1 MSNKN
6 FGFGTQ
12 IRKSPY
18 FDSTVKWGAT
28 GFSVYNHM
36 YIPRDFGSPEQNFW
50 NLIEKSILC
59 DVAVERQVEI
69 TGSDAYKFIQLL
81 TPRDLSKL
89 SVGQCK
95 YVLIVNNDGGI
106 LNDPVLLR
114 LAENHF
120 WLSLADSDVL
130 LWAQGVAVNSGLDV
144 KISEPDVSPLQ
155 LQGPTSQEIMVKL
168 FGEDIR
174 DLKYYW
180 LREYQLDGI
189 PLIVSRTGWS
199 SELGYEIYL
208 RDGSK
213 GNELYE
219 KIMAAG
225 KEHGIQP
232 GHTSSIRRI
241 EGGMLSYHADADIHT
256 NPFELGLDRLVNL
269 DSEINFIGKKAL
281 KKIKEKGISRK
292 QVGLV
297 IDCAPLSG
305 PNTTFW
311 PIKKDRKQIGKVTS
325 AVYSPR
331 LKKNIALAMVSVE
344 QSEIDFIGKEALKKI
359 KQEGIK
365 RKQVGLII
373 DCDPLS
379 GPNTTFWPI
388 EKDGK
393 KIGKVTSAVYSPRLK
408 KNIALAMIEINYSEL
423 GNRLDV
429 QIHEGKYSATIVEK
443 PFYDP
448 KKNIVK
454 S

>member
-1 MSNKN
+1 MTNKN

-69 TGSDAYKFIQLL
+69 TGPDAYKFTQLL

-89 SVGQCK
+89 AVGQCK
-95 YVLIVNNDGGI
+95 YVLITNNEGGI

-114 LAENHF
+114 LSKNHF

-144 KISEPDVSPLQ
+144 QIKEPDVSPLQ
-155 LQGPTSQEIMVKL
+155 LQGPTSGEIMIKL
-168 FGEDIR
+168 FGEGIK

-180 LREYQLDGI
+180 LREYNLDGI
-189 PLIVSRTGWS
+189 PLIISRTGWS

-208 RDGSK
+208 RDGTK

-219 KIMAAG
+219 KIMEAG
-225 KEHGIQP
+225 KEHGLQP

-241 EGGMLSYHADADIHT
+241 EGGMLSYHADADINT
-256 NPFELGLDRLVNL
+256 NPFELGFDRLVNL
-269 DSEINFIGKKAL
+269 DTDNNFIGKEAL
-281 KKIKEKGISRK
+281 KKIKHNGITRK
-292 QVGLV
+292 QVGIK
-297 IDCAPLSG
+297 IDCKPLSG

-311 PIKKDRKQIGKVTS
+311 ELKKDKVNIGKVTS

-344 QSEIDFIGKEALKKI
+344 QSEIGNEF
-359 KQEGIK
+359 QVTTNEG
-365 RKQVGLII
+365 
-373 DCDPLS
+373 
-379 GPNTTFWPI
+379 TFNCI
-388 EKDGK
+388 
-393 KIGKVTSAVYSPRLK
+393 V
-408 KNIALAMIEINYSEL
+408 
-423 GNRLDV
+423 
-429 QIHEGKYSATIVEK
+429 VEK

-448 KKNIVK
+448 KKKIA
-454 S
+454 SS

>member
-1 MSNKN
+1 MTDKN

-36 YIPRDFGSPEQNFW
+36 YIPRDFGDPEQNFW

-69 TGSDAYKFIQLL
+69 TGPDAYKFTQLL
-81 TPRDLSKL
+81 TPRDLSNI
-89 SVGQCK
+89 SIGQCK
-95 YVLIVNNDGGI
+95 YVLITNNEGGI

-130 LWAQGVAVNSGLDV
+130 LWAQGVAVNSGLNV
-144 KISEPDVSPLQ
+144 NISEPDVSPLQ
-155 LQGPTSQEIMVKL
+155 LQGPTSKDIMVKL
-168 FGEDIR
+168 FGESIK

-180 LREYQLDGI
+180 FKEFDLDGI

-199 SELGYEIYL
+199 SEFGYELFL

-213 GNELYE
+213 GNDLYE
-219 KIMAAG
+219 KIMNAG
-225 KEHGIQP
+225 KEHGLQP

-256 NPFELGLDRLVNL
+256 NPFELGFDRLVSL
-269 DSEINFIGKKAL
+269 DKDIEFIGKAAL
-281 KKIKEKGISRK
+281 KKIKAEGIKRK
-292 QVGLV
+292 QIGLE
-297 IDCAPLSG
+297 INCEPLSG

-311 PIKKDRKQIGKVTS
+311 SIKKDDNEIGKVTS

-331 LKKNIALAMVSVE
+331 LKKNIALAMVNIKNSQIGTDLEVE
-344 QSEIDFIGKEALKKI
+344 TNKGKFTAK
-359 KQEGIK
+359 
-365 RKQVGLII
+365 
-373 DCDPLS
+373 
-379 GPNTTFWPI
+379 
-388 EKDGK
+388 
-393 KIGKVTSAVYSPRLK
+393 
-408 KNIALAMIEINYSEL
+408 
-423 GNRLDV
+423 
-429 QIHEGKYSATIVEK
+429 IVEK

-448 KKNIVK
+448 KKKIASN
-454 S
+454 

>member
-1 MSNKN
+1 MVSKN

-18 FDSTVKWGAT
+18 FDSTVKWGAA

-36 YIPRDFGSPEQNFW
+36 YIPRDFGNPEQNFW

-69 TGSDAYKFIQLL
+69 TGPDAYKFTQLL

-89 SVGQCK
+89 AVGQCK
-95 YVLIVNNDGGI
+95 YVLITNNDGGI

-130 LWAQGVAVNSGLDV
+130 LWAQGVAVNSGLNV
-144 KISEPDVSPLQ
+144 KVSEPDVSPLQ
-155 LQGPTSQEIMVKL
+155 LQGPTSGEIMIKL
-168 FGEDIR
+168 FGADIK

-180 LREYQLDGI
+180 LRELELDGI

-213 GNELYE
+213 GNILYE
-219 KIMAAG
+219 KIMEAG
-225 KEHGIQP
+225 KEHGLQP

-241 EGGMLSYHADADIHT
+241 EGGMLSYHADADINT
-256 NPFELGLDRLVNL
+256 NPFELGLDRLINL
-269 DSEINFIGKKAL
+269 DSEVNFIGKDAL
-281 KKIKEKGISRK
+281 KKIKQDGVKRK
-292 QVGLV
+292 QVGLEL
-297 IDCAPLSG
+297 DCESLKG

-311 PIKKDRKQIGKVTS
+311 SIYKNGKNV
-325 AVYSPR
+325 
-331 LKKNIALAMVSVE
+331 
-344 QSEIDFIGKEALKKI
+344 GKI
-359 KQEGIK
+359 
-365 RKQVGLII
+365 
-373 DCDPLS
+373 
-379 GPNTTFWPI
+379 
-388 EKDGK
+388 
-393 KIGKVTSAVYSPRLK
+393 TSAVYSPRLK
-408 KNIALAMIEINYSEL
+408 KNIALAMIEVNHSEIGNTLKVSINDAEISC
-423 GNRLDV
+423 
-429 QIHEGKYSATIVEK
+429 IIVEK

-448 KKNIVK
+448 KKKIA
-454 S
+454 SS

>member
-50 NLIEKSILC
+50 NLIEKAILC

-69 TGSDAYKFIQLL
+69 TGPDAYKFTQLL
-81 TPRDLSKL
+81 TPRNLSKL
-89 SVGQCK
+89 SIGQCK
-95 YVLIVNNDGGI
+95 YVLITNNEGGI

-114 LAENHF
+114 LGENHF

-144 KISEPDVSPLQ
+144 QIKEPDVSPLQ
-155 LQGPTSQEIMVKL
+155 LQGPTSGEIMVKL
-168 FGEDIR
+168 FGAEIK

-180 LREYQLDGI
+180 LREYNLDGI

-213 GNELYE
+213 GNQLYE
-219 KIMAAG
+219 KIMEAG
-225 KEHGIQP
+225 KEYGLQP

-241 EGGMLSYHADADIHT
+241 EGGMLSYHADADINT

-269 DSEINFIGKKAL
+269 DSDINFIGKDAL
-281 KKIKEKGISRK
+281 KKIKQEGIKRK
-292 QVGLV
+292 QVGLE
-297 IDCAPLSG
+297 IDCKPLSG

-311 PIKKDRKQIGKVTS
+311 TINKDEKNIGKVTS

-331 LKKNIALAMVSVE
+331 LKKNIALAMV
-344 QSEIDFIGKEALKKI
+344 EINFSGIGNEFKI
-359 KQEGIK
+359 KTNEG
-365 RKQVGLII
+365 VFN
-373 DCDPLS
+373 C
-379 GPNTTFWPI
+379 
-388 EKDGK
+388 
-393 KIGKVTSAVYSPRLK
+393 KV
-408 KNIALAMIEINYSEL
+408 
-423 GNRLDV
+423 
-429 QIHEGKYSATIVEK
+429 VEK

-448 KKNIVK
+448 KKKIASSNKTI
-454 S
+454 

>member
-36 YIPRDFGSPEQNFW
+36 YIPRDFGNPEQNFW

-69 TGSDAYKFIQLL
+69 TGPDAYKFTQLL

-89 SVGQCK
+89 AVGQCK
-95 YVLIVNNDGGI
+95 YVLITNNDGGI

-120 WLSLADSDVL
+120 WLSLADSDIL

-144 KISEPDVSPLQ
+144 HIKEPDVSPLQ
-155 LQGPTSQEIMVKL
+155 LQGPTSGEIMIKL
-168 FGEDIR
+168 FGESIK

-180 LREYQLDGI
+180 LREYNLDGI
-189 PLIVSRTGWS
+189 PLIISRTGWS

-208 RDGSK
+208 RDSSK

-219 KIMAAG
+219 KIMSAG
-225 KEHGIQP
+225 KEHGLQP
-232 GHTSSIRRI
+232 GHTSTIRRI
-241 EGGMLSYHADADIHT
+241 EGGMLSYHADADINT
-256 NPFELGLDRLVNL
+256 NPFELGLDRLVSL
-269 DSEINFIGKKAL
+269 DSDINFIGKDAL
-281 KKIKEKGISRK
+281 KKIRDNGIIRK
-292 QVGLV
+292 QVGLE
-297 IDCAPLSG
+297 IDSNPFKS

-311 PIKKDRKQIGKVTS
+311 PILNND
-325 AVYSPR
+325 
-331 LKKNIALAMVSVE
+331 
-344 QSEIDFIGKEALKKI
+344 
-359 KQEGIK
+359 
-365 RKQVGLII
+365 
-373 DCDPLS
+373 
-379 GPNTTFWPI
+379 
-388 EKDGK
+388 K
-393 KIGKVTSAVYSPRLK
+393 KIGNVTSAVYSPRLK
-408 KNIALAMIEINYSEL
+408 KNIALAMISIEQSKI
-423 GNRLDV
+423 GNQFQV
-429 QIHEGKYSATIVEK
+429 VTHEGTHNCVIVEK

-448 KKNIVK
+448 KKKIA
-454 S
+454 SS